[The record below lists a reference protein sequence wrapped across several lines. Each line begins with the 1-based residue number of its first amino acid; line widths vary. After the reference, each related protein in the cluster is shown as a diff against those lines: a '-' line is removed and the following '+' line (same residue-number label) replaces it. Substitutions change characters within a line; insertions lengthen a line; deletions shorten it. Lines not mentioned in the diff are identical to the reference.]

1 MGLSGCEFGWY
12 HLSAKL
18 RNLPFRLASG
28 GHTKSGKT
36 RVITGQD
43 GFRRACLGLRR
54 IEGPGP
60 SKEKGRLVFTSVL
73 MIEKALTSADV
84 EFVTTLHGDEPVSF
98 HVLLQP
104 RGEQADRL
112 LRAIDDVA
120 LGELDEAVR
129 EGETPEGEEA
139 LSTGRRALEVSLAA
153 LRASGSQAEG
163 RLVDDH
169 PLDALKTMVEEAGA
183 DEVIVLTDPHY
194 VEEFF
199 HRDWASRA
207 RHKVGVPVLKLFSHS
222 KA

>member
-1 MGLSGCEFGWY
+1 M
-12 HLSAKL
+12 
-18 RNLPFRLASG
+18 
-28 GHTKSGKT
+28 
-36 RVITGQD
+36 
-43 GFRRACLGLRR
+43 
-54 IEGPGP
+54 
-60 SKEKGRLVFTSVL
+60 FTSVL

-104 RGEQADRL
+104 RGDQADRL

-120 LGELDEAVR
+120 LGELDEAAR
-129 EGETPEGEEA
+129 ENETPEGDDA
-139 LSTGRRALEVSLAA
+139 KGFGVRALEVSLQA
-153 LRASGSQAEG
+153 LRASGSPAVG
-163 RLVDDH
+163 RLVEEH
-169 PLDALKTMVEEAGA
+169 PLDALKSLVAEAGA

>member
-1 MGLSGCEFGWY
+1 M
-12 HLSAKL
+12 
-18 RNLPFRLASG
+18 
-28 GHTKSGKT
+28 
-36 RVITGQD
+36 
-43 GFRRACLGLRR
+43 
-54 IEGPGP
+54 
-60 SKEKGRLVFTSVL
+60 FTSVL

-84 EFVTTLHGDEPVSF
+84 EFVTTLHGDEPVAF

-112 LRAIDDVA
+112 LRAVDDLA
-120 LGELDEAVR
+120 MGAIDEAAR
-129 EGETPEGEEA
+129 EGETPEGEAAKSE
-139 LSTGRRALEVSLAA
+139 GQRALDVSLQA
-153 LRASGSQAEG
+153 LRASGGTAEG
-163 RLVDDH
+163 RLIEDH
-169 PLDALKTMVEEAGA
+169 PLDVLKSVVEEVGA

>member
-1 MGLSGCEFGWY
+1 
-12 HLSAKL
+12 
-18 RNLPFRLASG
+18 
-28 GHTKSGKT
+28 
-36 RVITGQD
+36 
-43 GFRRACLGLRR
+43 
-54 IEGPGP
+54 
-60 SKEKGRLVFTSVL
+60 VFTSVL

-84 EFVTTLHGDEPVSF
+84 EFVTSLHGDEEVSF

-104 RGEQADRL
+104 RGDQADRL

-120 LGELDEAVR
+120 LGELDEAAR
-129 EGETPEGEEA
+129 EREAPEGEA
-139 LSTGRRALEVSLAA
+139 AKDFGTRALEVSLQA
-153 LRASGSQAEG
+153 LHASGSEAEG
-163 RLVDDH
+163 RLIEDH
-169 PLDALKTMVEEAGA
+169 PLDALKALVGEVGA

>member
-1 MGLSGCEFGWY
+1 M
-12 HLSAKL
+12 
-18 RNLPFRLASG
+18 
-28 GHTKSGKT
+28 
-36 RVITGQD
+36 
-43 GFRRACLGLRR
+43 
-54 IEGPGP
+54 
-60 SKEKGRLVFTSVL
+60 FTSVL

-84 EFVTTLHGDEPVSF
+84 EFVTTLHGDDPVSF

-104 RGEQADRL
+104 RGDQADRL

-120 LGELDEAVR
+120 LGELDEAAR
-129 EGETPEGEEA
+129 ENETPEGDEA
-139 LSTGRRALEVSLAA
+139 KGFGVRALEVSLQA
-153 LRASGSQAEG
+153 LQASGSPAVG
-163 RLVDDH
+163 RLVEDH
-169 PLDALKTMVEEAGA
+169 PLDALTSLVAEVGA

>member
-1 MGLSGCEFGWY
+1 M
-12 HLSAKL
+12 
-18 RNLPFRLASG
+18 
-28 GHTKSGKT
+28 
-36 RVITGQD
+36 
-43 GFRRACLGLRR
+43 
-54 IEGPGP
+54 
-60 SKEKGRLVFTSVL
+60 FTSVL

-84 EFVTTLHGDEPVSF
+84 EFVTTLHGDEPVAF

-112 LRAIDDVA
+112 LRAIDDLA
-120 LGELDEAVR
+120 LGELDEAAR
-129 EGETPEGEEA
+129 EGETPEGEAARSE
-139 LSTGRRALEVSLAA
+139 GQRALDVSLQA
-153 LRASGSQAEG
+153 LRASGSAAEG
-163 RLVDDH
+163 RLIEDH
-169 PLDALKTMVEEAGA
+169 PLDALKGVVEEVGA